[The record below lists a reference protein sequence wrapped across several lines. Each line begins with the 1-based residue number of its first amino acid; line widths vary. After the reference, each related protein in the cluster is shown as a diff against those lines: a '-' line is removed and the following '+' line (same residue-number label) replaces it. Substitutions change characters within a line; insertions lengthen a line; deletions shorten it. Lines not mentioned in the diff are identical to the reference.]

1 MPYFLQQPYTN
12 LYIIQECNNKYCLY
26 FRIQLMNYNILKK
39 YINTIY
45 SILMIF
51 IDILILRTGVQ
62 IINKTFKNKS
72 DGMTI

>member
-1 MPYFLQQPYTN
+1 
-12 LYIIQECNNKYCLY
+12 
-26 FRIQLMNYNILKK
+26 MNYNILKK